1 MIKNKILKKYDI
13 MKTKKKKYHKKKLER
28 LKYLKNTI
36 EINSSIINC
45 RIFYFKFLG
54 LILIMI
60 LILKFFRNNNNII
73 NKNKLINIYNITSD
87 KWIVMT
93 AFNPPSD
100 SIINLEQ
107 NIYNWKI
114 IVIGNIKT
122 IDSNWDIFNN
132 SNKLIY
138 LSIKEQNKLG
148 YNILKFLPDDSYN
161 RKNIGYLFA
170 IQHGAKE
177 IYEYDEN
184 LDISKD
190 NLYFLDININ
200 NTYICYTM
208 QNEQRMINP
217 YIHFGETNIWP
228 RGFLIKDFTIDYN
241 KSIYYANSAQIKV
254 KPLIYQGLINEIPD
268 VDSLFLLSSGKMKE
282 NLNISFSSNF
292 PLLYLP
298 GNYVPINSKNTK
310 YLYEIFPFLMLPV
323 TVNKSIADILRGYII
338 ERFAY
343 GYEGSI
349 IYFNSNVYNRNKDY
363 NTQLFEEREI
373 LFHLH
378 EILEIITSNNY
389 LRKNPKNLLFHF
401 LTELIKLNLLKE
413 KEKEIFQ
420 AYLKDLHNVGY
431 IFPTKFSPFISNNYK
446 DYLDIKSEFINYVPT
461 NQNILK
467 GNNKFKIMKHSSSDI
482 IYNNILLIINY
493 NIPGYLRLSEYFF
506 EIYKKYFPNIVFI
519 NPDNNS
525 KDNAN
530 TINCQV
536 SNNGFYSYACIEKI
550 YQNFPNYDGY
560 LLTNDDD
567 YLKVWELENYD
578 FDIPWNYRFNPDG
591 LNKKWD
597 MYQFCLNLTD
607 ICENNLEWKRNI
619 TNFYGEYKLFSGF
632 SDLYYIPK
640 YYISNFIEIS
650 KKMLDSKIFLE
661 CAIDTI
667 FAIISAPK
675 NQIIHIRALWG
686 EEREKAISFL
696 YEDFQQ
702 LSVHPL
708 KFSKDEIK
716 DAVRKYNYFINANEF

>member
-1 MIKNKILKKYDI
+1 MI
-13 MKTKKKKYHKKKLER
+13 
-28 LKYLKNTI
+28 
-36 EINSSIINC
+36 
-45 RIFYFKFLG
+45 
-54 LILIMI
+54 
-60 LILKFFRNNNNII
+60 
-73 NKNKLINIYNITSD
+73 
-87 KWIVMT
+87 
-93 AFNPPSD
+93 AFNSPSD

-107 NIYNWKI
+107 YLNNWKI
-114 IVIGNIKT
+114 VVIGTIKT

-132 SNKLIY
+132 SNKLFY
-138 LSIKEQNKLG
+138 LSIKAQNKLG
-148 YNILKFLPDDSYN
+148 YNILNYLPDDSYT

-177 IYEYDEN
+177 IYEIEEN
-184 LDISKD
+184 LFISKD
-190 NLYFLDININ
+190 YLYFLDININ

-208 QNEQRMINP
+208 QNEQRMVNP
-217 YIHFGETNIWP
+217 YPHFGESNIWP
-228 RGFLIKDFTIDYN
+228 RGFLIKDFTLDYN

-268 VDSLFLLSSGKMKE
+268 VDSLFLLSLGKMKK
-282 NLNISFSSNF
+282 NLNITFSSNF

-310 YLYEIFPFLMLPV
+310 YLYECFPFLMLPL
-323 TVNKSIADILRGYII
+323 TLNESIADILRGYII
-338 ERFAY
+338 ERFVY
-343 GYEGSI
+343 GYGGSI
-349 IYFNSNVYNRNKDY
+349 IYCNSNAYNRDKDY

-373 LFHLH
+373 LFNLH
-378 EILEIITSNNY
+378 EILEIIKSNNY
-389 LRKNPKNLLFHF
+389 LRKNPKKILFHI
-401 LTELIKLNLLKE
+401 LSELIKLNILKE

-420 AYLKDLHNVGY
+420 AYLKDLQNIGY
-431 IFPTKFSPFISNNYK
+431 IYQPKFSPLISNNYK
-446 DYLDIKSEFINYVPT
+446 DYLDIKSECINYVPT

-467 GNNKFKIMKHSSSDI
+467 GYNQFKIMKHSSSDI

-493 NIPGYLRLSEYFF
+493 NIPGYLRLNEYFF
-506 EIYKKYFPNIVFI
+506 DIYKKYFPNIVFI

-525 KDNAN
+525 NDKTN
-530 TINCQV
+530 TINCQA

-550 YQNFPNYDGY
+550 YQNFPNYEGY

-578 FDIPWNYRFNPDG
+578 FAIPWNYRFNPDG

-607 ICENNLEWKRNI
+607 ICENNLEWKLNI

-640 YYISNFIEIS
+640 YYIQNFIEIS

-675 NQIIHIRALWG
+675 NQIIHIRPLWG

-716 DAVRKYNYFINANEF
+716 NAVRKYNYFINADEF